1 MKDMTKKGSIEEIFS
16 KARFSDEPDC
26 YIVCFRDFESI
37 RELALPRFIK
47 ESDNFQKI
55 PSSRIKMIKKNNT
68 VLFEKNTQ
76 LDE

>member
-1 MKDMTKKGSIEEIFS
+1 MTKKGSIEEIFS
-16 KARFSDEPDC
+16 KARFSGESNY

-37 RELALPRFIK
+37 REIPLPRFIK